1 MPSTPKL
8 VQLPSFQ
15 CPSLRLPVLEL
26 LVEIR
31 EVVLPSLLTAL
42 GDLPDALIAQDMSFL
57 RRSKVE
63 NIFISD
69 FTVLCRVWG
78 G

>member
-1 MPSTPKL
+1 M
-8 VQLPSFQ
+8 
-15 CPSLRLPVLEL
+15 
-26 LVEIR
+26 
-31 EVVLPSLLTAL
+31 LPSLLTAL